1 MKYVAKK
8 QHFAYFF
15 YAKKQHNK
23 RMFLKNNKNMR
34 DRKFGI

>member
-1 MKYVAKK
+1 MLQKSNAL
-8 QHFAYFF
+8 HTFF

-23 RMFLKNNKNMR
+23 RMFLKNSKNMR